1 MDNRT
6 KISIKELEY
15 VRKYCLAE
23 TYPASDERCP
33 YLKAMI
39 LGSLLTKDGNFKKSD
54 AMFLCRYPD
63 RSMPIHE
70 ASLISELAQCPD
82 PK

>member
-1 MDNRT
+1 MDNIT
-6 KISIKELEY
+6 KTLIEELGY
-15 VRKYCLAE
+15 VRKYCLAG

-33 YLKAMI
+33 YLKVII
-39 LGSLLTKDGNFKKSD
+39 LGSLLTDDDNFRESD
-54 AMFLCRYPD
+54 AMFLCRYPN

-70 ASLISELAQCPD
+70 ASLISELVQCPD